1 MKINNGT
8 LPFNLKLAYAM
19 PAFALAVV
27 GIPVYVYIPKFYTD
41 IVGVDIAVVGYLL
54 FGVRIFDA
62 VTDPIIG
69 WWSDRSNNFMGR
81 RRPYILSGSF
91 MLALSMF
98 FLFGPPQGATTFMQ
112 TVWFAVWIYLLFFF
126 WSITAV
132 PYESL
137 GPEL

>member
-1 MKINNGT
+1 MERSNGI

-69 WWSDRSNNFMGR
+69 WWSDRSNHLVAIVIALFY
-81 RRPYILSGSF
+81 PLSGEIHRRIIDAID
-91 MLALSMF
+91 ALKTGKSVVNP
-98 FLFGPPQGATTFMQ
+98 LKPSHVICRAE
-112 TVWFAVWIYLLFFF
+112 TVCTI
-126 WSITAV
+126 
-132 PYESL
+132 
-137 GPEL
+137 

>member
-69 WWSDRSNNFMGR
+69 WWSDRSKNFMGR
-81 RRPYILSGSF
+81 
-91 MLALSMF
+91 
-98 FLFGPPQGATTFMQ
+98 
-112 TVWFAVWIYLLFFF
+112 
-126 WSITAV
+126 
-132 PYESL
+132 
-137 GPEL
+137 